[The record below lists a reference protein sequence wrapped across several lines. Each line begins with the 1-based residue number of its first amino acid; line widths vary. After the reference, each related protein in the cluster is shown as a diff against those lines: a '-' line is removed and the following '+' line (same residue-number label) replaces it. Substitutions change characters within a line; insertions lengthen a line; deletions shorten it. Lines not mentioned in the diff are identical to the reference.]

1 LKNLES
7 ACEAKR
13 HDFSMDAEQEVSV
26 LSTDTTEEQGFIP
39 SAQRELVEEGGEVS
53 EGISGQR
60 SELRNV
66 VDGSSSDDC
75 GNDAGNG
82 SDVEGKG
89 SGSGGDEG
97 ADYKVTQEDTK
108 SVYSEWLCMQPV
120 GVGRMMAIIMMDTL
134 KSELGLAHMKAAEI
148 SGSVVG
154 CSEHTVWQW
163 YVDVFSSKDVAL
175 KGCGTWQRNNVTS
188 DEKISK
194 KLVDWLRVETVK
206 RNYPELAESDEV
218 GE

>member
-1 LKNLES
+1 
-7 ACEAKR
+7 
-13 HDFSMDAEQEVSV
+13 M
-26 LSTDTTEEQGFIP
+26 
-39 SAQRELVEEGGEVS
+39 
-53 EGISGQR
+53 
-60 SELRNV
+60 
-66 VDGSSSDDC
+66 
-75 GNDAGNG
+75 
-82 SDVEGKG
+82 
-89 SGSGGDEG
+89 
-97 ADYKVTQEDTK
+97 TQEDTK
-108 SVYSEWLCMQPV
+108 SLYSEWLCMQPV
-120 GVGRMMAIIMMDTL
+120 GVGRMMAVIMMDTL

-206 RNYPELAESDEV
+206 RNSTLNLLKVMKWVNDDLLPSWHLPESYHNSFISHTTCWRWMVSLGFDYSKYWKGYVDGHE
-218 GE
+218 